1 VSQPS
6 LNRRPPQGGR
16 PDTLAT
22 HAGDDPYLFLGAA
35 SPAIVQTS
43 TFVFESFDAFAD
55 ALAHPDQHYFYTR
68 GNNPTTV
75 VTEQKIAA
83 LEGAESCRL
92 FGSGMAAIAAAVL
105 SQVRAGDHVLSINT
119 VYGPTR
125 RLLSDYLVRYG
136 IETTYVDGTDPAQF
150 EAAIRSNTRLFYLES
165 PSSNLMLI
173 QDLRALSAMAKR
185 HSIRTIIDNS
195 YCSMMLQR
203 PLDLGID
210 LVVYSVTKF
219 LNGHSDVVAG
229 AVLGSWELMQPI
241 FRNEHP
247 VLGGIIGPFEAW
259 LVGRGLRTLPARM
272 RQHQASATQVVDYL
286 FSHPKI
292 RRIHYPGHPSHSQ
305 YELAQSQ
312 MKGGSSLLSLE
323 LDSDDIET
331 TKRFVNALQYFAM
344 GVSWGGFE
352 SLSVPYAAGQV
363 HRLPKEKWTQVNQ
376 VRLHVGLEDPLDLIE
391 DLEQSLAGL

>member
-1 VSQPS
+1 MPK
-6 LNRRPPQGGR
+6 LNSGKQRPQGGR

-35 SPAIVQTS
+35 SPSIVQTS

-55 ALAHPDQHYFYTR
+55 AFANPDEHCLYTR
-68 GNNPTTV
+68 GNNPTAL

-92 FGSGMAAIAAAVL
+92 FGSGMAAISAAIL
-105 SQVRAGDHVLSINT
+105 SQVRAGDHVISIDT
-119 VYGPTR
+119 VYGPTQK
-125 RLLSDYLVRYG
+125 LLTDYLVRYG
-136 IETTYVDGTDPAQF
+136 IETTVVDGTDPAQF
-150 EAAIRSNTRLFYLES
+150 EAAIRPNTRLFYLES

-173 QDLRALSAMAKR
+173 QDLRALSALAKR

-210 LVVYSVTKF
+210 MVVYSVTKF

-229 AVLGSWELMQPI
+229 AVLGSWELLRPI

-247 VLGGIIGPFEAW
+247 ALGGIIGPFEAW
-259 LVGRGLRTLPARM
+259 LIGRGLRTLPARM
-272 RQHQASATQVVDYL
+272 RQHQASAAQVVDYL
-286 FSHPKI
+286 ASHRKI
-292 RRIHYPGHPSHSQ
+292 RRIYYPGHPSHPQ

-323 LDSDDIET
+323 LDADDLDT
-331 TKRFVNALQYFAM
+331 TKRFVNGLQYFAL

-352 SLSVPYAAGQV
+352 SLSVPYVVGQV
-363 HRLPKEKWTQVNQ
+363 RSLPQEQWRGVNR

-391 DLEQSLAGL
+391 DLEQALAAL